1 MCADVDPRDGA
12 RCGPTRFDALPAEI
26 LALIANGAD
35 AAGNPILDP
44 RYRFHLAQVSRALRA
59 CVSNPAKADAA
70 RLARHP
76 GATQAWIEG
85 RGASI
90 ALAVQQ
96 HESRF
101 RDATPPTATASP
113 EGPTYAAT
121 TIMIPADPYR
131 GQVASMLATAPARQV
146 VRAFT
151 DIVERLAATATDWFP
166 GVDAV
171 FCRGRRV
178 DDGPETLSR
187 RALTC
192 RNVLVLACR
201 LGRTDVV
208 DDLLRWYNVHHPAI
222 ARACLH
228 AAVTMDNGALATA
241 LICRSARQGG
251 GHPARAKRCR
261 SAQALF
267 KDALEMA
274 ASTGKIDAMRW
285 LMAGAPLG
293 GTTRIDPFVAAWRTP
308 SSLEHDCHERG
319 CAFAATDSAR
329 MFVPWVLCAAANNR
343 VDVFARAAAEGW
355 AYTVDYALA
364 CAVAHGSL
372 DVADF
377 IASSTGSNIETR
389 HGWVSEIGDV
399 IVFNPLV
406 ATDGIRLARGLEW
419 LRSRDAAL
427 SLKDTVD
434 MVEQFHTRP
443 DLVACLLDA
452 DTPLPDAMVRP
463 FLDGDRMAEM
473 MQCGQWSL
481 LSRVIVAYGRA
492 ADEARSI
499 GKRPAAPGWWRMG
512 AERVDVVHTPHG
524 PCLGN
529 ATGDSIGALTA
540 LHRMA
545 CMCGMLVESAPDDG
559 QVQRNADGADHH
571 DAAIETACWR
581 RWCSPEPL
589 VARKSDHDD
598 VDAMMNAQYKE
609 KTRRMLADLSAAGL
623 VLTGD
628 AHPPL

>member
-1 MCADVDPRDGA
+1 MDVDVNPREGA
-12 RCGPTRFDALPAEI
+12 QRAVTRFDALPAEI

-76 GATQAWIEG
+76 GATQAWVEG
-85 RGASI
+85 RTASI

-96 HESRF
+96 HESRSK
-101 RDATPPTATASP
+101 DATTATP
-113 EGPTYAAT
+113 TEGSMYAAA
-121 TIMIPADPYR
+121 IMIPADPYR
-131 GQVASMLATAPARQV
+131 GEVASMLATAQARQV
-146 VRAFT
+146 VRTFT
-151 DIVERLAATATDWFP
+151 DVIERLAPTATDWFP
-166 GVDAV
+166 RVDAV
-171 FCRGRRV
+171 FCRGRHV
-178 DDGPETLSR
+178 DDGPETLSL

-208 DDLLRWYNVHHPAI
+208 DDLLRWYDLHHPATM
-222 ARACLH
+222 RACLH

-241 LICRSARQGG
+241 LICRAARRGG

-261 SAQALF
+261 GVHALF

-274 ASTGKIDAMRW
+274 ASAGKIDAMRW
-285 LMAGAPLG
+285 LMAGAPVG
-293 GTTRIDPFVAAWRTP
+293 GATRVDPFVAARHTP
-308 SSLEHDCHERG
+308 SSLEHDRHAPG
-319 CAFAATDSAR
+319 CAFAATDSMR
-329 MFVPWVLCAAANNR
+329 MFVPWVLCAAAHNR
-343 VDVFARAAAEGW
+343 VDVFAQAAAEGW
-355 AYTVDYALA
+355 VYTPGYALA

-377 IASSTGSNIETR
+377 MASSTGSIVEPR
-389 HGWVSEIGDV
+389 YGWVLEIGDV
-399 IVFNPLV
+399 IAFNPLF
-406 ATDGIRLARGLEW
+406 ATDGVRLARGLEW
-419 LRSRDAAL
+419 LRSHGAAL

-434 MVEQFHTRP
+434 MAKQFHARP
-443 DLVACLLDA
+443 DLVACLLSA
-452 DTPLPDAMVRP
+452 DTQLPDAMVRP

-512 AERVDVVHTPHG
+512 AERVDIVRTPHG

-529 ATGDSIGALTA
+529 ATGESIGALMA

-545 CMCGMLVESAPDDG
+545 RMCGMLIESAPDDG
-559 QVQRNADGADHH
+559 QAQRNADGADHY
-571 DAAIETACWR
+571 DAAIGTACWR

-598 VDAMMNAQYKE
+598 VDAMMNAEYKE

-628 AHPPL
+628 VCPPL